1 MRILQVVTRSESGG
15 AQSLV
20 RGLAETFVERGH
32 QTMVA
37 AGLEGEWKAF
47 SGMNPNVLRHELP
60 DLVRALS
67 PARELRALLSLRAL
81 YKSWK
86 PDIVHLHTSKA
97 AALGRLAGV
106 IPPNHIVY
114 TMHGYDQLRLEN
126 RRFLSI
132 DKLLRLRTGA
142 IVAVSRNDQEA
153 MSIDGYASHLI
164 FNGVFDATKES
175 LEDPIIIDRLSK
187 LRASGKMVVVTIAR
201 DARPKRIDL
210 TRQVAEILRGQAQI
224 AWIGGDPRSGDPENF
239 HALGVTANASA
250 YLKYADLFLLLS
262 DHEGLPISLLEAMSS
277 GIPSVVS
284 DVGGLSET
292 LVGIGTTEL
301 KKGSTFGFLVK
312 DVEAAA
318 AAIAQLSADPVR
330 LKRMGTIAR
339 QIWLERY
346 SIDSVATSYLDLY
359 TSLLG

>member
-1 MRILQVVTRSESGG
+1 MRILQVVTRSEPGG
-15 AQSLV
+15 AQSIV
-20 RGLAETFVERGH
+20 RGLAEAFVERGH

-37 AGLEGEWKAF
+37 AGPEGEWKAF
-47 SGMNPNVLRHELP
+47 SGMNPNVLRYEIP

-67 PARELRALLSLRAL
+67 PVRELRAFLSLRAL
-81 YKSWK
+81 YKTWK

-126 RRFLSI
+126 HCFLSI
-132 DKLLRLRTGA
+132 DILLRHRTGA
-142 IVAVSRNDQEA
+142 IVAVTRKDKEA

-164 FNGVFDATKES
+164 LNGVFDATKES
-175 LEDPIIIDRLSK
+175 LEDPIITDRLRK

-210 TRQVAEILRGQAQI
+210 TRQVAEILRGQVQI

-239 HALGVTANASA
+239 HALGVIANASM

-262 DHEGLPISLLEAMSS
+262 DHEGLPISLLEAMSC

-284 DVGGLSET
+284 DVGGLSEALT
-292 LVGIGTTEL
+292 GIGLTKPGEGTACGFAV
-301 KKGSTFGFLVK
+301 KGM
-312 DVEAAA
+312 EAAA

-339 QIWLERY
+339 QMWLERY